1 MSIVRNLKVAS
12 FALAAMAGVLAT
24 TQAAAASCPVTFSQ
38 LKTKLTQVVA
48 STRVTGDIGLAM
60 WGVVV
65 NRGGV
70 VCAVAFSGSSL
81 SSQWLGSRQIA
92 AAKAFTTNAF
102 STSST
107 QAFTTADLFGATQDA
122 QPLSGLANGN
132 PLDTGKAYKGPQ
144 NRWGTAQ
151 DPMVGQIV
159 GGTITFG
166 GGTPLVSGTS
176 VVGGVGVS
184 GDTAARDQ
192 AVSDALADALGF

>member
-1 MSIVRNLKVAS
+1 MSFIGKFQVAS
-12 FALAAMAGVLAT
+12 VALAVMAGMFAT
-24 TQAAAASCPVTFSQ
+24 TQAVAASCPVSYNQ
-38 LKTKLTQVVA
+38 LKTKLAQVVA
-48 STRVTGDIGLAM
+48 ATRVPGDLGLPM

-65 NRGGV
+65 NRGGA
-70 VCAVAFSGSSL
+70 VCAVAFSGSGL

-144 NRWGTAQ
+144 NKWGTAQ

-166 GGTPLVSGTS
+166 GGTPLISGTA

-184 GDTAARDQ
+184 GDTADRDQ
-192 AVSDALADALGF
+192 AVSDALATALGL